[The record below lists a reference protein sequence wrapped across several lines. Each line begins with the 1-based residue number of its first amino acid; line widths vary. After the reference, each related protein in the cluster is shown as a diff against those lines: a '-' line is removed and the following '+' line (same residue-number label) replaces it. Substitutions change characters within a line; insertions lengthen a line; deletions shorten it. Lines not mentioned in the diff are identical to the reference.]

1 MQRYRRVLRAAH
13 VGPLVAATL
22 VAALPIGMSTL
33 ALVVFIQR
41 ETGSYAA
48 AGVVAA
54 ALAAGVA
61 LVTPV
66 LGRLI
71 DRGGQAAVLLPCAV
85 LSPLGLT
92 AIALGGADAP
102 LGVLAAVAFLA
113 GGSTP
118 PVLSCL
124 RSMWPVLL
132 DEDPALIRTGLT
144 IDALLLEAA
153 FIAGPMLAAG
163 LIAAVSPQSA
173 LLTAACATLLGS
185 VAFVVATPLRR
196 AGATQRSDRR
206 LLGPLR
212 SRALRTMLL
221 ATFPIGVILGGFDVI
236 APAIGEEISGRQSVG
251 GVLIALTALGS
262 ALGGLWWG
270 TRAAGA
276 PARGYLRAACLMP
289 LGMAL
294 VAVPNDIALLA
305 LLALLL
311 GAPFAP
317 FSAAGGELVHRLAP
331 AGMGTESFTWITT
344 ALVGGVAGGQA
355 LAGPLIEQA
364 GWRSA
369 ALACAAVG
377 VAGAALLVAR
387 RSNLTTPPRPVSA

>member
-33 ALVVFIQR
+33 AIVVFIQR

-48 AGVVAA
+48 AGLVAA

-61 LVTPV
+61 LVTPA

-102 LGVLAAVAFLA
+102 VGVLAAVAFLA

-132 DEDPALIRTGLT
+132 DDDPALIRTGLT

-173 LLTAACATLLGS
+173 LLTAAAATLIGS
-185 VAFVVATPLRR
+185 VAFVAATPLRR
-196 AGATQRSDRR
+196 ARAAQRSDRR

-212 SRALRTMLL
+212 SRALQTMLL

-262 ALGGLWWG
+262 AVGGLWWG

-276 PARGYLRAACLMP
+276 PARGYLLAACLMP

-294 VAVPNDIALLA
+294 VAVPDDIVLLA

-355 LAGPLIEQA
+355 LAGPVIEHA

-377 VAGAALLVAR
+377 VAGAALLLAR
-387 RSNLTTPPRPVSA
+387 RSNLGRR

>member
-1 MQRYRRVLRAAH
+1 MQRYRQVLRAPH
-13 VGPLVAATL
+13 VRALVVATL
-22 VAALPIGMSTL
+22 VAALPIGMGTL
-33 ALVVFIQR
+33 AIVVFVQR

-54 ALAAGVA
+54 AMAAGVA

-71 DRGGQAAVLLPCAV
+71 DRVGQAVVLLPCAV
-85 LSPLGLT
+85 VSPLGM
-92 AIALGGADAP
+92 ASIALGGAEAP
-102 LGVLAAVAFLA
+102 VGALAAAAFVA
-113 GGSTP
+113 GGSSP

-124 RSMWPVLL
+124 RSMWPALL
-132 DEDPALIRTGLT
+132 GGEAALVRTGLT

-153 FIAGPMLAAG
+153 FIAGPVLAAG

-173 LLTAACATLLGS
+173 LLTAAAATLIGTLS
-185 VAFVVATPLRR
+185 FVAATPLRR
-196 AGATQRSDRR
+196 AGGTGRTDHR

-212 SRALRTMLL
+212 SRALQTMLL
-221 ATFPIGVILGGFDVI
+221 ATFPIGVLLGGFDVI
-236 APAIGEEISGRQSVG
+236 APAVAEELSGRQSVG
-251 GVLIALTALGS
+251 GLLIALTALGS

-276 PARGYLRAACLMP
+276 PMRGYVRAACLMP
-289 LGMAL
+289 LAL
-294 VAVPNDIALLA
+294 ALFAIPGDLVVLA

-311 GAPFAP
+311 GVPFAP
-317 FSAAGGELVHRLAP
+317 FSAAGGELVHGLAP
-331 AGMGTESFTWITT
+331 AGMSTESFTWITT

-355 LAGPLIEQA
+355 LAGPVIEHL

-369 ALACAAVG
+369 ALACAAIG
-377 VAGAALLVAR
+377 IAGAALLLAR
-387 RSNLTTPPRPVSA
+387 RSNLTAAPAVAP

>member
-1 MQRYRRVLRAAH
+1 MQRYRRVLRAPH
-13 VGPLVAATL
+13 VRALVVATL
-22 VAALPIGMSTL
+22 VAALPIGMGTL
-33 ALVVFIQR
+33 AIVIFVQR
-41 ETGSYAA
+41 ATGSYAA

-54 ALAAGVA
+54 AMAAGVA
-61 LVTPV
+61 LVTPM

-71 DRGGQAAVLLPCAV
+71 DRAGQAAVLLPCAV
-85 LSPLGLT
+85 VSPLGLT

-102 LGVLAAVAFLA
+102 VGVLAAVAFLA

-132 DEDPALIRTGLT
+132 DEDPTLIRTGLT

-173 LLTAACATLLGS
+173 LLTAAGATLIGS
-185 VAFVVATPLRR
+185 LAFVAVTPLRHAR
-196 AGATQRSDRR
+196 GTQRSDRR

-212 SRALRTMLL
+212 SRALQTMLL

-276 PARGYLRAACLMP
+276 PARGYMRAACLMP

-294 VAVPNDIALLA
+294 VAAPDDIVLLA

-355 LAGPLIEQA
+355 LAGPVIEHL

-369 ALACAAVG
+369 ALACAAIG
-377 VAGAALLVAR
+377 IAGAALLLAR
-387 RSNLTTPPRPVSA
+387 RSNLTTAPAVAP

>member
-1 MQRYRRVLRAAH
+1 MQRYRRVLGAPH

-22 VAALPIGMSTL
+22 VAALPIGMGTL
-33 ALVVFIQR
+33 AIVIFVER
-41 ETGSYAA
+41 ATGSYGA
-48 AGVVAA
+48 AGLVAA
-54 ALAAGVA
+54 ALAAGLA
-61 LVTPV
+61 LVTPA

-71 DRGGQAAVLLPCAV
+71 DRVGQGAVLLPCAV
-85 LSPLGLT
+85 LSPLGLA
-92 AIALGGADAP
+92 AIALGGAEAP
-102 LGVLAAVAFLA
+102 IGVLAAAAFVAGA
-113 GGSTP
+113 SSP

-132 DEDPALIRTGLT
+132 DADPGLIRAGLT
-144 IDALLLEAA
+144 VDALLLEAA

-173 LLTAACATLLGS
+173 LLVAASGTLIGTL
-185 VAFVVATPLRR
+185 AFVAVTPLRGAR
-196 AGATQRSDRR
+196 AMQRSDRR

-212 SRALRTMLL
+212 SRALQTMLL
-221 ATFPIGVILGGFDVI
+221 ATFPIGVVLGGFDVI

-262 ALGGLWWG
+262 AVGGLWWG
-270 TRAAGA
+270 MHPAGA
-276 PARGYLRAACLMP
+276 PVRGYLRAACLMP
-289 LGMAL
+289 LGIAL
-294 VAVPNDIALLA
+294 VAIPDDLVSLA

-331 AGMGTESFTWITT
+331 AGMATESFTWITT

-355 LAGPLIEQA
+355 LAGPVVEHA

-377 VAGAALLVAR
+377 VAGAALLLAR
-387 RSNLTTPPRPVSA
+387 RSSLAARPAGSR